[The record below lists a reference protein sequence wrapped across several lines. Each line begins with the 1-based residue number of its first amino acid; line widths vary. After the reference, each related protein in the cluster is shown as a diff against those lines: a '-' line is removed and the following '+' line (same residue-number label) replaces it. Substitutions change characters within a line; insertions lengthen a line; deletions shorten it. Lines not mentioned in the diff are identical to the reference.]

1 MFGSKKRE
9 KEYTELTTNL
19 QNISGDLVRLNYMV
33 RNVTQNTQEESRD
46 KYNSSINKFFIF
58 LKNWWIFI
66 ALGSFLF
73 IFLIAVRI
81 YTIKFSGNFSVAID
95 YVQSYIPLGPYKWI
109 TYSIISLLVG
119 LGGIGIPFFL
129 GYRYVQ
135 KQKYKENQKVWS
147 ILCNIVWNCV
157 LSGFIGGILFIVL
170 VLYYSGLDI
179 THWGDA
185 IYISR
190 ELLITNI
197 ALMFIYIFIYHTQR
211 LGVRVVRKE
220 KYEKVYNILF
230 SIIMIISLF
239 GTLFLSDSDI
249 ADILVGGKE
258 GDVSCVKDTSN
269 PEDKGV
275 TALPVSYDARGVQVF
290 TGEYE
295 SNVKKWK
302 GEGENGIHREYLQF
316 EKGYKVT
323 SGVCESGSHSG
334 HPSQG

>member
-1 MFGSKKRE
+1 MIHNHRKGVVMSSLWRQSRSLKNESK
-9 KEYTELTTNL
+9 L
-19 QNISGDLVRLNYMV
+19 
-33 RNVTQNTQEESRD
+33 
-46 KYNSSINKFFIF
+46 SSATINKSKEPKGPVYFFDFI
-58 LKNWWIFI
+58 KQWWTFI
-66 ALGSFLF
+66 SLGSFLF
-73 IFLIAVRI
+73 MSAIAIRA
-81 YTIKFSGNFSVAID
+81 YTIKFSGNYSVAID
-95 YVQSYIPLGPYKWI
+95 YVQSYTLSGPYKWI
-109 TYSIISLLVG
+109 TYSIIYFLVG
-119 LGGIGIPFFL
+119 VASVGVPFFL

-157 LSGFIGGILFIVL
+157 LSGFIGGILFIFL

-179 THWGDA
+179 IHWGDA

-323 SGVCESGSHSG
+323 SGVCESGSPSG